1 VVITVTQFEKNESV
15 VTLRPG
21 RRMGIGQL
29 MLEYNLYI
37 ILAVLLTISSIVSRE
52 FFTANNLTNLL
63 LRCSFNGIISSGMT
77 FVILTGG
84 TDLSVGSVFAF
95 AGVFLA
101 TIQRGYFFR
110 FMPELTTA
118 FEQAG
123 ELNPILPLPA
133 AVALTVAVGG
143 LVGLVNG
150 LLVTK
155 AKMPPFAATL
165 GTMVAVRGLAFTYA
179 GGFPIPGFTEGVK
192 WLGTGQL
199 GMLPV
204 PVAIW
209 IVVLVVV
216 WVILKFT
223 VFGREVYAVGGGE
236 TAAHFSGIRADRVKI
251 AVYVISGML
260 AALAGVVMA
269 GRMNAAEPREG
280 AGYEL
285 DAIAAVA
292 IGGTLMS
299 GGKGS
304 VLGTAAGAVVLGL
317 IANILNL
324 TNVPPYP
331 QQIAKGLII
340 LGAVLMQRFV
350 STR

>member
-1 VVITVTQFEKNESV
+1 MIIVPQLGTDVRVSSTGPRHNA
-15 VTLRPG
+15 
-21 RRMGIGQL
+21 GIRQL
-29 MLEYNLYI
+29 LLDYNLYA
-37 ILAVLLTISSIVSRE
+37 ILAILLTVSSAVSRE
-52 FFTANNLTNLL
+52 FFTTNNLMNLL
-63 LRCSFNGIISSGMT
+63 LRCSFNGIISAGMT

-101 TIQRGYFFR
+101 TLQRGYFFR

-123 ELNPILPLPA
+123 GLDPILPLPA
-133 AVALTVAVGG
+133 ALLLTVAVGG
-143 LVGLVNG
+143 LVGLMNG
-150 LLVTK
+150 LLITK
-155 AKMPPFAATL
+155 AKMPSFAATL

-179 GGFPIPGFTEGVK
+179 GGFPIPGFTEGVG
-192 WLGTGQL
+192 WIGAGQL
-199 GMLPV
+199 GVLPV

-209 IVVLVVV
+209 CVTLVLA
-216 WVILKFT
+216 WIMLKFT
-223 VFGREVYAVGGGE
+223 VFGREIYAVGGGE
-236 TAAHFSGIRADRVKI
+236 RAARFSGVRTDRVKI
-251 AVYVISGML
+251 MVYIISGML
-260 AALAGVVMA
+260 AALAGIVMA

-280 AGYEL
+280 SGYEL

-299 GGKGS
+299 GGRGG
-304 VLGTAAGAVVLGL
+304 VLGTAAGAIVLGL

-331 QQIAKGLII
+331 QQIAKGVII
-340 LGAVLMQRFV
+340 LGAVLMQRLG
-350 STR
+350 SKR